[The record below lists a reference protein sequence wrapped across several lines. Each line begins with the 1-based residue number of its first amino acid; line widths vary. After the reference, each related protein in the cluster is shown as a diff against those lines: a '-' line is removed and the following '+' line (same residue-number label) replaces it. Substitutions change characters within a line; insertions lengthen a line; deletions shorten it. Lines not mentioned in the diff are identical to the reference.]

1 MSSKDGVS
9 QIIKA
14 LVAVVA
20 LIALTGRFG
29 VIKAAL
35 DNMLRLTRRALDAIG
50 PAQLTNGL
58 ITLHIIDKIL
68 DVDLHAGTPVRDRGM
83 GWRQYT
89 PYSNATTLESNMS
102 VPIINRISV
111 IWKQRPRAT
120 SHLSPGTFP
129 IM

>member
-1 MSSKDGVS
+1 MMSRKDRVS

-35 DNMLRLTRRALDAIG
+35 DHMLRLTRRALDAIR
-50 PAQLTNGL
+50 PSQLTNGL

-68 DVDLHAGTPVRDRGM
+68 DVDLHTGTPVRDRGM
-83 GWRQYT
+83 GWCQYT

-102 VPIINRISV
+102 VFN
-111 IWKQRPRAT
+111 
-120 SHLSPGTFP
+120 LSSEK
-129 IM
+129 